1 MKNLYVFNVN
11 TRGAMYGIGT
21 YIEQLAK
28 CSIKKDMN
36 VYIVEINASC
46 EEFKVETKNG
56 IRYIYI
62 PWPSVYPSGL
72 GFARLL
78 TIIQNYIPFFL
89 KEFVKQ
95 GDENI
100 FHLNRMEF
108 LPLAKNLKAY
118 FDGKIVLTMHYTN
131 WSMLLLGDKTKLRR
145 ILKKHPDSLVASERQ
160 IYDEVIEGRELINDY
175 CDKIIAISQ
184 HSYNDIISVYE
195 ANPEKVVLINNAL
208 QDHYRPASEEK
219 KTSIRQEFHIGAN
232 EMVLIYAG
240 RVDEVKGIFVL
251 VAAFI
256 EILKTH
262 PHCRLIIA
270 GSGQLDAVMEQAKYV
285 ASKITFTGFV
295 PKKTLYRLYS
305 VADIGIVPSIHEEFG
320 YVALEMMMH
329 NIPVVA
335 SDTTGLAEII
345 ENNVTGLKTT
355 LKRGKR
361 QLKASAV
368 DLAATINRL
377 IENESMRKQYG
388 NNGRKR
394 FKDRYSYCLFE
405 KRMVELYNNIIKN
418 QQ

>member
-1 MKNLYVFNVN
+1 M
-11 TRGAMYGIGT
+11 
-21 YIEQLAK
+21 
-28 CSIKKDMN
+28 
-36 VYIVEINASC
+36 
-46 EEFKVETKNG
+46 
-56 IRYIYI
+56 
-62 PWPSVYPSGL
+62 
-72 GFARLL
+72 
-78 TIIQNYIPFFL
+78 
-89 KEFVKQ
+89 
-95 GDENI
+95 
-100 FHLNRMEF
+100 
-108 LPLAKNLKAY
+108 
-118 FDGKIVLTMHYTN
+118 
-131 WSMLLLGDKTKLRR
+131 
-145 ILKKHPDSLVASERQ
+145 KKHPDSLVASERQ
-160 IYDEVIEGRELINDY
+160 IYDEVLEGRELINAY
-175 CDKIIAISQ
+175 CDKVIAISQ
-184 HSYNDIISVYE
+184 HSYNDIISVYG
-195 ANPEKVVLINNAL
+195 ANPEKVALINNAL
-208 QDHYRPASEEK
+208 PDHYRPASEEK
-219 KTSIRQEFHIGAN
+219 KASIRQEFHIGAN

-270 GSGQLDAVMEQAKYV
+270 GSGQLDAVMEQAKYA

-355 LKRGKR
+355 LKRGKG

-394 FKDRYSYCLFE
+394 FKDRYGYCLFE
-405 KRMVELYNNIIKN
+405 KRMVELYNNIIF
-418 QQ
+418 Q